1 MTGQNHKPLNIYD
14 DLPLFLANDIEKQIC
29 IISIETVDGISINMI
44 CFPNLTNKVINLE
57 NLSSF
62 SK

>member
-1 MTGQNHKPLNIYD
+1 MAGQNNKLLNTYD

-29 IISIETVDGISINMI
+29 IISIETVDGTSINMI
-44 CFPNLTNKVINLE
+44 RFPNLTNKVINLE